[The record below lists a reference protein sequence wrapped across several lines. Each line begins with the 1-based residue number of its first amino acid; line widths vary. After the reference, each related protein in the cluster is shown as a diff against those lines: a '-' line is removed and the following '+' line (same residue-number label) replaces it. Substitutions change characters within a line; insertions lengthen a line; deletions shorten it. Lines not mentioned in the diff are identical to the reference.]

1 MSDSDIINENISET
15 LTQLDDQTECF
26 FDELQELISKNI
38 LDLNKIERAVVI
50 RALSITQGNKQE
62 AAKLLGIGRTTLY
75 DKLEKFELK

>member
-1 MSDSDIINENISET
+1 M
-15 LTQLDDQTECF
+15 F

-50 RALSITQGNKQE
+50 RALSITRGNKQE

>member
-1 MSDSDIINENISET
+1 MT
-15 LTQLDDQTECF
+15 VTERF

-62 AAKLLGIGRTTLY
+62 KCY
-75 DKLEKFELK
+75 